1 MKTNMFSEINST
13 KTKGVLVSVRSAFVM
28 EQSSPNL
35 DHFMFA
41 YQITILNESRE
52 TMQLMRRRWV
62 ITDGHGV
69 KRIVEG
75 DGVIGHQPVLEP
87 GEEHE
92 YISGCDFDTP
102 IGQMTGHYTMLRHS
116 DGAEFDVAIPKF
128 VMATPST
135 LN

>member
-1 MKTNMFSEINST
+1 MNST
-13 KTKGVLVSVRSAFVM
+13 KTKGVLVSVWAAFVA

-41 YQITILNESRE
+41 YQITIANESRE
-52 TMQLMRRRWV
+52 TVQLLRRRWE
-62 ITDGHGV
+62 ITDGYGF
-69 KRIVEG
+69 KRIIEG
-75 DGVIGHQPVLEP
+75 DGVIGQQPILKP

-92 YISGCDFDTP
+92 YISGCDFDSP
-102 IGQMTGHYTMLRHS
+102 IGQMTGHYTMVRLR

-128 VMATPST
+128 VMAEPST